1 MNKYPGDPTRGVD
14 EWKKIMNSFGV
25 GEFLNND
32 LAVGSKGRIPSGEF
46 YEKRSGT
53 KTGSPILP
61 ETELY
66 SMVWGR
72 GDVLLTPLQ
81 MANAVAAIANKGWYI
96 TPHIVKLVN
105 GKPNPI
111 LALR

>member
-72 GDVLLTPLQ
+72 ETFYLLRFRWPMLLLQ
-81 MANAVAAIANKGWYI
+81 LPTKAGI
-96 TPHIVKLVN
+96 
-105 GKPNPI
+105 
-111 LALR
+111 